1 MNIFELFGRIVIE
14 NDQANQAIDQTTGK
28 AKKSE
33 SKIGKAFQRIGKAV
47 VAYFTVSKIVDFGKE
62 LVNLAASAQDAAA
75 KVNTLLSPDV
85 DTTKYFK
92 DMIAASSATGVAM
105 TDFAE
110 AVYSSISASVDQAD
124 AVAFTTNAVKLAKAG
139 FTGTTTAVDV
149 LTTAINAYGMS
160 ADDAAH
166 ISDVLITTQNLGKT
180 TVDELAS
187 SMGKVI
193 PIASAYGVNLENL
206 SASYAVLTKGGIGTA
221 EATTY
226 TKSMLT
232 ELSNTGSKAAKVLK
246 KQTGK
251 SFSELMASG
260 SSLGDVLA
268 ILYTAAGEDSTAFA
282 NLWSSTE
289 AGTGALALANAGV
302 EEFNDTLDEM
312 NNSANATETAYKKVT
327 STFSEQANRLKTNL
341 ENVGIQIANT
351 FLPALTDIVS
361 ALADGVGP
369 AFDWVSG
376 VLSDFSSLFEGV
388 VNNGVVNFS
397 LLGERI
403 SSMFTDLG
411 EKIPG
416 LLSSVGDAISNAW
429 TNVVWP
435 NIQNLFK
442 AVFGIDLPDWEA
454 TKQLISDGW
463 TNTVWPA
470 IQNYFKTTFGLDIP
484 DWEATKKAISD
495 WWDNVW
501 TGIKNLFKAVF
512 CIFTEDNDGTTVIER
527 IKIWWG
533 KVTDGIGNIFCAI
546 FGVDP
551 EDEEN
556 PINKIKTWWAGVK
569 QNFVNFFVDTFKI
582 WTDDSTSVSEK
593 IQKWWENVKTL
604 VGNIFKETFRLVL
617 PLIET
622 VRKTITDW
630 WAGVTSGVDLTVNAR
645 YNGDSQVG
653 NITRQMADQA
663 TQEPKSGAQQAGES
677 WIRNTF
683 HALGIPGYATGAVFS
698 KPTIFDTRTGYKM
711 VGEAGPE
718 AVAPIDVLQG
728 YVKTAVA
735 EANAQQNNVTNAL
748 LQELLDSLPDMMV
761 SAFSA
766 MRFDVNNREFARMVR
781 QVT

>member
-1 MNIFELFGRIVIE
+1 MNIFTLFGQIAID
-14 NDQANQAIDQTTGK
+14 NGQANEAIDQTTGK
-28 AKKSE
+28 AKNSQSKMTE
-33 SKIGKAFQRIGKAV
+33 AFKKIGKAAAK
-47 VAYFTVSKIVDFGKE
+47 YFTVLKIIDFGKE
-62 LVNLAASAQDAAA
+62 LVNLAASAESAAA
-75 KVNTLLSPDV
+75 KVNTLLSPGT
-85 DTTKYFK
+85 DTTKYFE
-92 DMIAASSATGVAM
+92 DMLAASSATGVAM

-124 AVAFTTNAVKLAKAG
+124 AVAFTTDAIKLAKAG
-139 FTGTTTAVDV
+139 FTSASTAVDV

-160 ADDAAH
+160 ADDATH

-232 ELSNTGSKAAKVLK
+232 ELSNTGSKVAKVLK

-268 ILYTAAGEDSTAFA
+268 VLYTAAGENSTAFA

-302 EEFNDTLDEM
+302 EEFNNTLDAM
-312 NNSANATETAYKKVT
+312 GNSANATEAAYQQVT
-327 STFSEQANRLKTNL
+327 GTFNEQANRLKTNL
-341 ENVGIQIANT
+341 ENVGIQIANK

-361 ALADGVGP
+361 ALADNVGP
-369 AFDWVSG
+369 AFDWICG
-376 VLSDFSSLFEGV
+376 VFDNFGAMFEGV
-388 VNNGVVNFS
+388 VDNGVVNFS

-403 SSMFTDLG
+403 SGMFTDLG
-411 EKIPG
+411 NKIPD
-416 LLSSVGDAISNAW
+416 LLNSVGEAISNAW

-442 AVFGIDLPDWEA
+442 AVFGIDLPDWET

-470 IQNYFKTTFGLDIP
+470 VQDYFKTTFGIDLP
-484 DWEATKKAISD
+484 DWETTKEAISG

-501 TGIKNLFKAVF
+501 GGIKTLFNAVF
-512 CIFTEDNDGTTVIER
+512 SIFTEDDDGTTVIER
-527 IKIWWG
+527 IKTWWD
-533 KVTDGIGNIFCAI
+533 KVITAIVDLFCAV
-546 FGVDP
+546 FGVNP
-551 EDEEN
+551 EDGEN
-556 PINKIKTWWAGVK
+556 LVTKISNWWSGVK
-569 QNFVNFFVDTFKI
+569 ESIKDYFFSMFSI
-582 WTDDSTSVSEK
+582 LTDDSTTVSEK
-593 IQKWWENVKTL
+593 IQKWWEAVVEL
-604 VGNIFKETFRLVL
+604 VGNIF
-617 PLIET
+617 
-622 VRKTITDW
+622 
-630 WAGVTSGVDLTVNAR
+630 
-645 YNGDSQVG
+645 
-653 NITRQMADQA
+653 
-663 TQEPKSGAQQAGES
+663 
-677 WIRNTF
+677 
-683 HALGIPGYATGAVFS
+683 GAVFS
-698 KPTIFDTRTGYKM
+698 LLFPLIKTVVESIKNWWNGVVSNVVLKIPIVGEIVSGLNSMKKTAQQIKEDPVGTFDKLNKPLSVLFRAQGAVFSEPTLFDTRMGYQV

-728 YVKTAVA
+728 YVRSAVA
-735 EANAQQNNVTNAL
+735 DANGSSAQSAEIA
-748 LQELLDSLPDMMV
+748 ELKELVRDLIDELPDMMV